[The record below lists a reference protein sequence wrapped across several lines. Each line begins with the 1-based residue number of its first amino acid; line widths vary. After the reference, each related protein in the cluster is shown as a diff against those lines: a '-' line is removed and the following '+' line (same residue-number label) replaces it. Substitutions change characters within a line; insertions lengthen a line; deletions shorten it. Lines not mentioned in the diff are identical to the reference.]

1 MRSVLETLIAG
12 AALLLMVPV
21 VVLFVEVLAAV
32 TRRERD
38 ALLAGDRTG
47 VTVLVPAHDEALII
61 SSTLRTIVSQL
72 APGDRLIVVADNCSD
87 ETAALA
93 AAEGAEVLERRD
105 LERRGKGY
113 ALDYGI
119 RHLESDPPETVLLV
133 DADCRLSPG
142 TIDRLARLSRSSG
155 RPAQALYLMQA
166 PEGASLKMH
175 IAEFAW
181 VIKNQV
187 RPMGL
192 HRLGLPCQLMGTGMA
207 FPWAC
212 ISSANLATG
221 HIVEDL
227 TLGIELTRR
236 GTPPLFCP
244 EALVT
249 SEFPSSSEGVRSQR
263 TRWEHGHLSVILSDA
278 PQLFFGSLA
287 TLNFPALALALD
299 LAIPPLSLL
308 TLLVLAVWSAAA
320 LFLVVERSY
329 FPLAAASVP
338 AALLALAVLVSWRAY
353 ARHIISLANLALA
366 VLHAF
371 LKIPLYLKFLVARQV
386 KWIRSK
392 READEG

>member
-1 MRSVLETLIAG
+1 MLETLIAG

-21 VVLFVEVLAAV
+21 FVLSVEVFAAV
-32 TRRERD
+32 TRRERTT
-38 ALLAGDRTG
+38 ALVAGDRPG

-61 SSTLRTIVSQL
+61 SPTLRTIISQL
-72 APGDRLIVVADNCSD
+72 TRGDRLVVVADNCTD

-93 AAEGAEVLERRD
+93 AAEGAEVLERSD
-105 LERRGKGY
+105 LMRRGKGY
-113 ALDYGI
+113 ALDHGI
-119 RHLESDPPETVLLV
+119 RHLESNPPAIVLIV
-133 DADCRLSPG
+133 DADCRLTPG
-142 TIDRLARLSRSSG
+142 VIDRLARLSHRSG
-155 RPAQALYLMQA
+155 RPVQALYLMQA
-166 PEGASLKMH
+166 SEDASLKMR

-187 RPMGL
+187 RPLGL

-249 SEFPSSSEGVRSQR
+249 SEFPASSEGVQSQR

-278 PQLFFGSLA
+278 PQLFFSSLA

-308 TLLVLAVWSAAA
+308 TLFVIAAWSAAV
-320 LFLVVERSY
+320 LFFIVEGYY
-329 FPLAAASVP
+329 FPLAAASAT

-366 VLHAF
+366 LLHAF
-371 LKIPLYLKFLVARQV
+371 LKVPLYLKFLVARQV

-392 READEG
+392 READEL

>member
-1 MRSVLETLIAG
+1 
-12 AALLLMVPV
+12 VPV
-21 VVLFVEVLAAV
+21 FVFSVEVFAAV
-32 TRRERD
+32 TRRERTT
-38 ALLAGDRTG
+38 ALVAGDRPG

-61 SSTLRTIVSQL
+61 SPTLRTIVSQL
-72 APGDRLIVVADNCSD
+72 TRGDRLVVVADNCTD

-93 AAEGAEVLERRD
+93 AAEGAEVLERSD
-105 LERRGKGY
+105 LVRRGKGY
-113 ALDYGI
+113 ALDHGI
-119 RHLESDPPETVLLV
+119 RHLESNPPAIVLIV
-133 DADCRLSPG
+133 DADCRLTPG
-142 TIDRLARLSRSSG
+142 VIDRLARLSHRLG
-155 RPAQALYLMQA
+155 RPVQALYLMQA
-166 PEGASLKMH
+166 PENASLKMR

-187 RPMGL
+187 RPLGL

-249 SEFPSSSEGVRSQR
+249 SEFPASSEGVQSQR

-278 PQLFFGSLA
+278 PQLFFSSLA

-308 TLLVLAVWSAAA
+308 TLFVIAAWSAAV
-320 LFLVVERSY
+320 LFFIVERYY
-329 FPLAAASVP
+329 FPLAAASAT

-353 ARHIISLANLALA
+353 ARHIISLANLAFAL
-366 VLHAF
+366 LHAF

-392 READEG
+392 READEL

>member
-1 MRSVLETLIAG
+1 MRTLLETLIAG

-21 VVLFVEVLAAV
+21 LVLLVEVFAAV
-32 TRRERD
+32 MRRGRD
-38 ALLAGDRTG
+38 ALLAGDRPR

-61 SSTLRTIVSQL
+61 SATLRSILSQL
-72 APGDRLIVVADNCSD
+72 APGDRLVVVADNCSD

-93 AAEGAEVLERRD
+93 AALGAEVLERRD

-119 RHLESDPPETVLLV
+119 RHLESDPPETVLVV
-133 DADCRLSPG
+133 DADCRLSPLA
-142 TIDRLARLSRSSG
+142 IDRLARLSRVSG
-155 RPAQALYLMQA
+155 RPVQALYLMQA
-166 PEGASLKMH
+166 PEGSSLKMH

-187 RPMGL
+187 RPLGL

-212 ISSANLATG
+212 IRSANLATG

-287 TLNFPALALALD
+287 TLKFPALAMALD
-299 LAIPPLSLL
+299 LAVPPLSLL
-308 TLLVLAVWSAAA
+308 TLQVLAVWSAAA
-320 LFLVVERSY
+320 LFFIVERSY
-329 FPLAAASVP
+329 VPLAAASVP
-338 AALLALAVLVSWRAY
+338 VALLALAVLVSWRAY
-353 ARHIISLANLALA
+353 ARHIVSLANLALA

-371 LKIPLYLKFLVARQV
+371 FKIPLYLKFLVARQV